1 MPHIKPVSVPLSW
14 SESLHFL
21 MYCPVKGGLP
31 FLWYPSLS
39 EQGSNGVF
47 LVKVSFPF
55 KENSSEKSP
64 GAVHRTSPISNRS
77 YDAG

>member
-39 EQGSNGVF
+39 EQALTVFF
-47 LVKVSFPF
+47 LVTVNFPI

-64 GAVHRTSPISNRS
+64 GAVHRTSPFLNRN